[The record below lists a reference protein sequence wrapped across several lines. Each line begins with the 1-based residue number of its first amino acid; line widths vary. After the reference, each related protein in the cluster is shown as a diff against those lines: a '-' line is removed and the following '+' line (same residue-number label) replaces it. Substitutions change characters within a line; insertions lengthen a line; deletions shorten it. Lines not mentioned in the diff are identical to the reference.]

1 MSTYA
6 CSYLESFSAVKRLL
20 RFIKGTLSHG
30 LSYTPSSFDIHAF
43 SDSNWAG
50 DPSDRKSTSGYCV
63 FLGSNLISWSS
74 KKQPIVSRSSTE
86 AEYWSL
92 AHTAA
97 ELSWLSMLLTE
108 LSIIPPILPI
118 LWCDNISAI
127 GLASNLVFHSHS
139 KHIEVDYHFV
149 RDQVL
154 AKTLI
159 LRYIPTI
166 DQIADIF
173 TKPLSIARFLYLKDK
188 LMEFQPSI
196 SLQGP
201 DKNVQ

>member
-1 MSTYA
+1 MSVKPSLTSFSPDLFDNPSLYRSIVGA
-6 CSYLESFSAVKRLL
+6 LQYLTITRLDISFTVNQLCQHMHAPTLSHFSAVKRLL

-50 DPSDRKSTSGYCV
+50 DPSDRKSTFGYCV

-74 KKQPIVSRSSTE
+74 KKQPIVSHSSTE
-86 AEYWSL
+86 AEYRSL

-118 LWCDNISAI
+118 LWCDNISAFA
-127 GLASNLVFHSHS
+127 LASNPVFHSHS
-139 KHIEVDYHFV
+139 Y
-149 RDQVL
+149 R
-154 AKTLI
+154 
-159 LRYIPTI
+159 
-166 DQIADIF
+166 
-173 TKPLSIARFLYLKDK
+173 
-188 LMEFQPSI
+188 
-196 SLQGP
+196 G
-201 DKNVQ
+201 